1 MRTQNK
7 TVETVTERQRNLI
20 EDLNLIENPQERL
33 SVLVDRARSLAPLP
47 DKARTESHL
56 VPGCVSQV
64 WLLCTHAAAGR
75 CHFRC
80 DAGSPLVKALV
91 AFLCDYYS
99 DCSPDEILADGDSD
113 EATPL
118 AALGL
123 LQTLSPTRR
132 NGLAQ
137 VRARILA
144 YAAEAN

>member
-1 MRTQNK
+1 
-7 TVETVTERQRNLI
+7 VTGKQRELI
-20 EDLNLIENPQERL
+20 DDLNLIENPQERL
-33 SVLVDRARSLAPLP
+33 SALVDRAHYLPPLP
-47 DKARTESHL
+47 TEARTERNL

-64 WLLCTHAAAGR
+64 WLLCTRDTAGR

-80 DAGSPLVKALV
+80 DADGPLVKALV

-99 DCSPDEILADGDSD
+99 GCTPEEILADSVSSDNATNTDEDS
-113 EATPL
+113 PL

-137 VRARILA
+137 VRARIRSFA
-144 YAAEAN
+144 QMHVNT